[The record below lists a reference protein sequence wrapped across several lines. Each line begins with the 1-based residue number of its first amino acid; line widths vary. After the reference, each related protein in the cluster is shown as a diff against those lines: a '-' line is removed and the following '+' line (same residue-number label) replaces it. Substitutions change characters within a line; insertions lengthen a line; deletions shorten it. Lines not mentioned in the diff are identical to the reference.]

1 MKKCA
6 LVIGHKKLSLGV
18 SNKASGATEF
28 DFNEFLAVNIEREI
42 TGVDVQ

>member
-6 LVIGHKKLSLGV
+6 LVIGHKKSSPGI
-18 SNKASGATEF
+18 SSKASGATEF
-28 DFNEFLAVNIEREI
+28 DFNESFAVDIEREI